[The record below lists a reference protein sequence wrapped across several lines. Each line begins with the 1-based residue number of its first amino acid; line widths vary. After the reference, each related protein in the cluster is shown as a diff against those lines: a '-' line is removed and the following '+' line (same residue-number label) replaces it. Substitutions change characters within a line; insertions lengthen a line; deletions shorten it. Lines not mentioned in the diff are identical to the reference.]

1 MLPSIFLFSPFSG
14 VFCMIFRSLHL
25 AAFWAV
31 FFLGIF
37 VARIVVSIF
46 GSISPQIFRESF
58 RILSFPKYVFL
69 EVDLV
74 FPSIRDGYG

>member
-1 MLPSIFLFSPFSG
+1 
-14 VFCMIFRSLHL
+14 MIFRSLHL

-58 RILSFPKYVFL
+58 RIFPKYVFL